1 MVDGRR
7 VLTYECTWNTLPT
20 HNFPHHLVATATFSP
35 GGGEMPG
42 GGGTGGVTKTAETQ
56 PVVGNLV

>member
-1 MVDGRR
+1 MFPQRVGGVRRSATVVDGRR

-42 GGGTGGVTKTAETQ
+42 GGGTGGV
-56 PVVGNLV
+56 